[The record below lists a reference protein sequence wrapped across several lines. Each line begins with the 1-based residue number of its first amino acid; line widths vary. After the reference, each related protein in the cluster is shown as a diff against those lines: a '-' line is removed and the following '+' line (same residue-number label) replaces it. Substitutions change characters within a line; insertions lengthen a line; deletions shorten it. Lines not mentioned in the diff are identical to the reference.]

1 MGIDNITSIEVYQTI
16 KPTSRKGQQNDTRKK
31 PATQADKRNKNHKKK
46 IANFTGVYK
55 IYPTFKLK
63 ASTTSIESHSLTCKP

>member
-1 MGIDNITSIEVYQTI
+1 MGIDSITSIEVYQTI
-16 KPTSRKGQQNDTRKK
+16 KPTRRKGQQNDARKK

-46 IANFTGVYK
+46 KANFTGVYK

-63 ASTTSIESHSLTCKP
+63 ALTTSIESHLLTCKP